1 MEDKIFETKQFYGQV
16 GFPQP
21 YIYSVGY
28 VTSAGV
34 KDTARFFLPNYVTV
48 SETSTGV
55 YKIVHK
61 IGYSNRYTVSVVPV
75 SLSDINVV
83 IANINADDVEVRTF
97 NQAGTATS
105 SGFTFTIYTF

>member
-1 MEDKIFETKQFYGQV
+1 MQENFETKDFYGQL

-21 YIYSVGY
+21 FVYATGY
-28 VTSAGV
+28 VTSAGA
-34 KDTARFFLPNYVTV
+34 KDTTRFFVPNGVTV

-61 IGYSNRYTVSVVPV
+61 IGYSNRYLVVATPV
-75 SLSDINVV
+75 ATADASLT
-83 IANINADDVEVRTF
+83 IANINVDDVEVRAF

-105 SGFTFTIYTF
+105 TAFCFTIYTF